1 MPPKIKYT
9 KEKIIKASL
18 DLIRAEG
25 MDALT
30 ARSLSKKLGSS
41 VVPIFTFFKNM
52 NELQEEIII
61 NIKKVYS
68 QYVQEGLKESLA
80 FKGVGKQY
88 ILFAKQEPKFFQ
100 ILFMSEKK
108 NSTMENFLS
117 LMDDYYEEILNTL
130 QTTYQLEYSLA
141 KKLYI
146 HMLFYTHGIAS
157 LCATKVLIL
166 EEAEI
171 SDILT
176 EAFTAIMKE
185 MKVNRND

>member
-30 ARSLSKKLGSS
+30 ALSLSKKLGSS

>member
-185 MKVNRND
+185 MKGNKND

>member
-130 QTTYQLEYSLA
+130 QAAYQLEYSLA

-176 EAFTAIMKE
+176 EAFTAIIKE
-185 MKVNRND
+185 MKVNKND

>member
-185 MKVNRND
+185 MKVNKND